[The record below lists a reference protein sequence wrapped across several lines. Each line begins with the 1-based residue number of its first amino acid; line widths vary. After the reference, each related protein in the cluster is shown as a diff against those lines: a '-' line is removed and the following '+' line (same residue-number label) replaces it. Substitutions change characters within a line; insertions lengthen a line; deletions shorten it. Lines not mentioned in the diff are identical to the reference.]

1 MLARVLQRVPQKVLP
16 KKGDFMKL
24 SLNHFSIRTLDLP
37 ATKNFYVSLLGLV
50 DGPRPEFPFPGH
62 WLYQGPT
69 DVYSNAAV
77 HIIGIDRNDASGLK
91 QYLGDREES
100 QLTGSGALDHVAF
113 FATDL
118 AGMLDRLSTMGI
130 EARRRDVP
138 GLGLHQLFLDDPNGI
153 VVELNYSFAEKQALD
168 ALAAGA

>member
-1 MLARVLQRVPQKVLP
+1 
-16 KKGDFMKL
+16 MKL
-24 SLNHFSIRTLDLP
+24 SLNHFSIRTIDLP

-118 AGMLDRLSTMGI
+118 AGMLERLAKMGI

-168 ALAAGA
+168 ALATSA